1 MATIRREGNK
11 IYVLVDNRMR
21 LVGEIIDFRDYDKL
35 NGERTKND
43 GFCLMVDRNR
53 ENHLMITSGSYGFA
67 KEVIDHKDWFDYVLI
82 NETSKQNGQQS
93 YLIPRPEI
101 ILHGRTM
108 ESGGFEKQYFV
119 KLETLKKFKI

>member
-11 IYVLVDNRMR
+11 IYILVENRMR
-21 LVGEIIDFRDYDKL
+21 LVGEVIDFRDYDKL
-35 NGERTKND
+35 SGERTNND
-43 GFCLMVDRNR
+43 GLSLMTERNR
-53 ENHLMITSGSYGFA
+53 EEHMMITSGTYGFA

-82 NETSKQNGQQS
+82 NETSKEDGQQS
-93 YLIPRPEI
+93 YLIPRTEI

-119 KLETLKKFKI
+119 KLETLKKYKI